1 MRNHSQA
8 ASCCFA
14 LVLIALCTLLSGC
27 ASSTLNPAD
36 YDQAAKECGDSFLN
50 SMPEGQ
56 NVFIDPQL
64 LNHEYAPM
72 SLRGVEQR
80 LARLEDKAAG
90 KVRFLVIAKQINEP
104 ASVTL
109 REYQSSTAVTPAQ
122 LLSPLLLEKA
132 KRSESFPDD
141 SYVLI
146 VLTRYKDSVQ
156 STCMETTCSPALFNN
171 YPTLENLLN
180 RRLSNNLQLSA
191 EKYLPNPVDQAVL
204 LVAQGV
210 TDEVAKVEKSKSDEA
225 DALRKAEEEKQKV
238 AEAEKKAL
246 EEQQQKASD
255 STGPLGFLWGMLAG
269 ICSTLIITAFIKE
282 LQKAKQ

>member
-1 MRNHSQA
+1 MRKFSKA
-8 ASCCFA
+8 VSCCFA
-14 LVLIALCTLLSGC
+14 LALIAMCALLTGCT
-27 ASSTLNPAD
+27 SSTLNPAD

-104 ASVTL
+104 ASAAL
-109 REYQSSTAVTPAQ
+109 RQYSRAGLTPAQ
-122 LLSPLLLEKA
+122 LLSPLMLERA

-156 STCMETTCSPALFNN
+156 STCMETTCSPALLAV

-180 RRLSNNLQLSA
+180 RGLSNNLQSNA
-191 EKYLPNPVDQAVL
+191 EKYLPNPVDQAIL
-204 LVAQGV
+204 LVAQGI

-225 DALRKAEEEKQKV
+225 DALRKAEEEKQKA

-246 EEQQQKASD
+246 EEQQRKASD
-255 STGPLGFLWGMLAG
+255 STWLWCIWGGLLAG
-269 ICSTLIITAFIKE
+269 AALTLCGVGIFKLARKRN
-282 LQKAKQ
+282 